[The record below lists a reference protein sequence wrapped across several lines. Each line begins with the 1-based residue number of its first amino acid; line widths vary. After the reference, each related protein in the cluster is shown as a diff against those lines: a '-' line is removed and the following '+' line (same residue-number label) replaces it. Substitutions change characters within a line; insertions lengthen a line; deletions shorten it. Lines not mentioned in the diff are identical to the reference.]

1 MANTEPAAPEPTI
14 ANLEFI
20 FAARVRVD
28 APLDLGDIGDVG
40 KGGRRIVAI
49 AGGEFSGF
57 RVRGEVLL
65 AAPTG
70 RCCAATASP
79 NSRRVAPTT
88 AP

>member
-28 APLDLGDIGDVG
+28 APLDLGDVG

-49 AGGEFSGF
+49 AGGEFSSF